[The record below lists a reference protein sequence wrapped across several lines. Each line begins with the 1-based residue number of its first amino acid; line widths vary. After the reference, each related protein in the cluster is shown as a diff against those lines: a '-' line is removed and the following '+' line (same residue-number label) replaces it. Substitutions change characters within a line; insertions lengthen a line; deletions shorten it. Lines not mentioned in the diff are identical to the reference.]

1 MRMAVP
7 AVRCEG
13 RLATLWQTA
22 PIRERKSDCGEQP
35 VEQGNEG
42 IEELIR
48 RGNPI
53 REAGP

>member
-13 RLATLWQTA
+13 RLATLWQTD